1 MNNTISK
8 LFLPGHLHLYARNS
22 WVLMFLITIVLQIVF
37 ALFLEEEIAT
47 KNDKT
52 FPNQPLISKE
62 QT

>member
-8 LFLPGHLHLYARNS
+8 IFIPGYLHLYARNS
-22 WVLMFLITIVLQIVF
+22 WVLIFLITIVLQIVF

-52 FPNQPLISKE
+52 FPNQPLTSKE